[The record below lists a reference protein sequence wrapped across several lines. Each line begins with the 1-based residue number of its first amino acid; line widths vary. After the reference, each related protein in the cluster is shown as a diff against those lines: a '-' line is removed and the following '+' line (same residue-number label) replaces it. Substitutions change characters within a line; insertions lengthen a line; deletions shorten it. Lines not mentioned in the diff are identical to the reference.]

1 MSPSTVTRNVETT
14 FTIKGMNLGSVT
26 EVIAE
31 DTYQEFEIISDTEIA
46 FTGALG
52 GDGEVALHVV
62 GPDGESNRLTIKVLA
77 PVWTVPAD
85 DLTIT
90 YGQEANLKGV
100 FSRLTTKYNIYFL
113 VGYETFTA
121 DLLEG
126 ERAAVRLNPRL
137 LDAGEY
143 PVSIGSMPP
152 GRAAAASS
160 DDAAVE
166 AGTLRVLKSPTQIS
180 YGITDQVLT
189 AKVGAKFDSVPT
201 GDVSIS
207 FADGAQ
213 PVTFALDDTGAFT
226 LPEFTRADDGFEI
239 AYAGDKNHEASAV
252 TVDPAGPLTPPVI
265 VDPPTTSKDT
275 PAAQGGKASHDL
287 AATGSTGFNG
297 SLIGLG
303 VAVSLLG
310 AASIAFAQ
318 RRRSINRLS

>member
-1 MSPSTVTRNVETT
+1 MTLQISATLLGALAVMTCGSGAAHATTPEFQASATQTPWAGAGEGADPDPAPAELASVSPSTVTRNVETT
-14 FTIKGMNLGSVT
+14 FTIEGMKLESVT

-31 DTYQEFEIISDTEIA
+31 DTYQEFEIISDTEIT

-77 PVWTVPAD
+77 P
-85 DLTIT
+85 
-90 YGQEANLKGV
+90 
-100 FSRLTTKYNIYFL
+100 
-113 VGYETFTA
+113 
-121 DLLEG
+121 
-126 ERAAVRLNPRL
+126 
-137 LDAGEY
+137 
-143 PVSIGSMPP
+143 

-160 DDAAVE
+160 DDFAVE

-180 YGITDQVLT
+180 YGITDQVLA
-189 AKVGAKFDSVPT
+189 AKVGARFDSVPT

-213 PVTFALDDTGAFT
+213 PATVALDNTGAFT

-252 TVDPAGPLTPPVI
+252 TVDPAGPLTPPVV
-265 VDPPTTSKDT
+265 VDPPTASKET

-297 SLIGLG
+297 SLIGIG

-310 AASIAFAQ
+310 AAAIAFAQ
-318 RRRSINRLS
+318 RRRRFNGLS